1 MLDMHHF
8 AADPFSD
15 RRVISS
21 LGGSY
26 MLQAFVIAATSLAN
40 IGMADRTLG
49 LILIFFALLELGMAF
64 GLSPSEI
71 AAMELIA
78 FLVPQET
85 FNLTFTILPIA
96 LFLAMIWIISHHS

>member
-1 MLDMHHF
+1 MTCSGYLVFPQKMLATHHF

-26 MLQAFVIAATSLAN
+26 ILQAFVIAATSLSN

-49 LILIFFALLELGMAF
+49 LILDFFALTRPWSWVWAFSVDELR
-64 GLSPSEI
+64 
-71 AAMELIA
+71 
-78 FLVPQET
+78 
-85 FNLTFTILPIA
+85 
-96 LFLAMIWIISHHS
+96 